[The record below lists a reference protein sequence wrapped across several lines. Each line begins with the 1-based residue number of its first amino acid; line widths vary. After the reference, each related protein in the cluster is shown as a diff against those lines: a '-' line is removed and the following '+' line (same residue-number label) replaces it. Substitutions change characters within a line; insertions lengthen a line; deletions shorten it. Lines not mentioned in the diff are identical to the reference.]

1 MKTISDRNKIQII
14 RMRKVPFM
22 DSTGAHNLKNL
33 IKSAQKDK
41 VQILLSGVNENVHAV
56 LEKNG
61 IVELLST
68 ENVCSNINEALAR
81 AEEIVKI
88 KSSKVDLK

>member
-1 MKTISDRNKIQII
+1 
-14 RMRKVPFM
+14 VPFM

-61 IVELLST
+61 IVELLSS